1 MRTSA
6 RLFSGTFSHLGKVE
20 TRVTEICSQVLLGT
34 AFGMVGEETHASLE
48 LGWDF
53 GLKTVVQ
60 RGFVLLEP
68 LPELLNSV
76 EFVLFCAERN
86 VF

>member
-1 MRTSA
+1 MCTSA

-20 TRVTEICSQVLLGT
+20 SRVTEICSYNGT
-34 AFGMVGEETHASLE
+34 AFGMVCEETHASLE
-48 LGWDF
+48 LGGHL

-60 RGFVLLEP
+60 RGFVLLEA